1 MADRNTNGRVYP
13 EERVVSFRPRTI
25 ATSAAV
31 LLALTVVILVVWVAR
46 HAITWVLIS
55 LFFALALNPAVEH
68 LQRRRGLSRRGA
80 SVATIYIAAL
90 LVLVAITALLV
101 PPLVRQVGELADAAP
116 GYVNDLTHGR
126 GSLGFLET
134 KYHLTER
141 VRGALSGQG
150 AGGGGIATGAGTVV
164 SVGRGI
170 ATGLAGVITII
181 FMTLFML
188 LEGPAWIERLYA
200 LVPADSQPRWRAVGH
215 DIYRTIGGYIS
226 GNLLISVIAGFTT
239 TMVLLT
245 LGVPYALALGLVV
258 AVLDL
263 IPLAGATLAA
273 ILVSV
278 VAFLDSTTA
287 GVIVAVFFIVYQQLE
302 NHILQPV
309 VYGRTVQLSPLA
321 VLVSILI
328 GAELAGVLGALGAIP
343 VAGSLQVLLRDWLA
357 HRPARTSPSAEGTD
371 RGAAPASASS
381 RR

>member
-1 MADRNTNGRVYP
+1 MN
-13 EERVVSFRPRTI
+13 EERVVTVRPRTI
-25 ATSAAV
+25 LTTAAV
-31 LLALTVVILVVWVAR
+31 LLALAVLILVVWVAR
-46 HAITWVLIS
+46 RAITWVLIS
-55 LFFALALNPAVEH
+55 LFLALALNPAVEH
-68 LQRRRGLSRRGA
+68 LQRRGLSRRGA
-80 SVATIYIAAL
+80 SVAAIYIAAM
-90 LVLVAITALLV
+90 LVVVGITALLV
-101 PPLVRQVGELADAAP
+101 PPLVRQPGELSDAAP
-116 GYVNDLTHGR
+116 TYANDLPHGR
-126 GSLGFLET
+126 GPLGFLET
-134 KYHLTER
+134 KYHLTDR
-141 VRGALSGQG
+141 VREAFGH
-150 AGGGGIATGAGTVV
+150 GGGVATGAGTVLSV
-164 SVGRGI
+164 SRGI

-188 LEGPAWIERLYA
+188 LEGPAWLERFFA
-200 LVPADSQPRWRAVGH
+200 LVPAGSEPRWRAVGY

-226 GNLLISVIAGFTT
+226 GNLLISVIAGFAT

-287 GVIVAVFFIVYQQLE
+287 GIIVAVFFIVYQQLE

-371 RGAAPASASS
+371 RG
-381 RR
+381 

>member
-1 MADRNTNGRVYP
+1 MRPGYTARM
-13 EERVVSFRPRTI
+13 ESERIVSFRARTVL
-25 ATSAAV
+25 TTAAV
-31 LLALTVVILVVWVAR
+31 LLALAVVILVVWEAR
-46 HAITWVLIS
+46 RAITWVLIS
-55 LFFALALNPAVEH
+55 LFLALALNPAVEA
-68 LQRRRGLSRRGA
+68 LQRRGLGRRGA
-80 SVATIYIAAL
+80 SVAAIYIAAL
-90 LVLVAITALLV
+90 VVLAGITALLV
-101 PPLVRQVGELADAAP
+101 PPLVRQVGDLADAAP
-116 GYVNDLTHGR
+116 GYVNDVTHGR
-126 GSLGFLET
+126 GPLGFLET
-134 KYHLTER
+134 KYHLTQH
-141 VRGALSGQG
+141 VRDAL
-150 AGGGGIATGAGTVV
+150 GGGGKSGIGSGAGTAL

-188 LEGPAWIERLYA
+188 LEGPDWTERVYG
-200 LVPADSQPRWRAVGH
+200 LVPAGSQPRWRAVGS

-371 RGAAPASASS
+371 RRAAPASASS